1 MTENLRQRIQASPRY
16 PGWVLFACL
25 TGMFATT
32 FTITILGVSLAVI
45 ADDLGSTP
53 AVVAWTITA
62 PMLVQALALP
72 ILGKLGD
79 LYGHRRVYLV
89 GFALAAAAAL
99 ATAAAWDATSL
110 ITIRTLGQLTGT
122 ATMPASTALLFSVY
136 RPEQRVKAMG
146 WVSLVSAGAPVFG
159 LAIGG
164 LMVDTLGW
172 RPLFVIQAVLSAIA
186 LMFATIVLKETR
198 RQEGI
203 SLDIPGAVLL
213 AVAASAFTFGINR
226 LPIWG
231 VRHPGVLVPL
241 AIVPF
246 ALLAFVRAERRSS
259 HPLVPLEFFSRR
271 NFTFPLLSGFFVQFA
286 YMGGFIISPLLLL
299 QVFGYSATAT
309 SFLTMLRPVTFSL
322 SSPVGGSIAT
332 RIGERTMVVV
342 GSGTIVLAMASFALG
357 AAHES
362 IFLIGG
368 GLMIAGLGLGIG
380 QPSIAAI
387 VGNSVDDHSFG
398 VASSAVQMAG
408 SIGAVSGI
416 SVLTALTADA
426 THTDVFVN
434 GYGVGAGMAAIGFAA
449 SFFTQGRRAAARAR
463 GPVVIDPLEAALLEA
478 AALDA
483 PPAERE
489 RGRPGPG

>member
-16 PGWVLFACL
+16 SGWVLLACL

-32 FTITILGVSLAVI
+32 FTITILGVSLSVI
-45 ADDLGSTP
+45 AKDLGSTS

-89 GFALAAAAAL
+89 GFALATVAAL
-99 ATAAAWDATSL
+99 ATAAAWNAASL

-136 RPEQRVKAMG
+136 RPEQRVQAMG

-172 RPLFVIQAVLSAIA
+172 RPLFVIQAVLSAVA
-186 LMFATIVLKETR
+186 LAFATMVLKETR

-203 SLDIPGAVLL
+203 SLDIPGALLL
-213 AVAASAFTFGINR
+213 AIAASAFTFGINR

-231 VRHPGVLVPL
+231 IRHPGVIAPLVLVPF
-241 AIVPF
+241 V
-246 ALLAFVRAERRSS
+246 LLAFVRVERRSP
-259 HPLVPLEFFSRR
+259 HPLVPLDFFSRR
-271 NFTFPLLSGFFVQFA
+271 NFTFPLVSGFFVQFA
-286 YMGGFIISPLLLL
+286 YMGGFIITPMLLL

-342 GSGTIVLAMASFALG
+342 GSGTIVVAMASFAFG
-357 AAHES
+357 ASQGS
-362 IFLIGG
+362 IVLIGG
-368 GLMIAGLGLGIG
+368 GLVIAGLGLGIG

-387 VGNSVDDHSFG
+387 VGNSVDDRSFG
-398 VASSAVQMAG
+398 VASSAVQMAS

-416 SVLTALTADA
+416 SVLTALVAGA
-426 THTDVFVN
+426 TQTDVFVS
-434 GYGVGAGMAAIGFAA
+434 GYGVGAGMATLGFAA
-449 SFFTQGRRAAARAR
+449 SFFTQGRRAAAHAR
-463 GPVVIDPLEAALLEA
+463 GPAPLDALEVALL
-478 AALDA
+478 D
-483 PPAERE
+483 PPVEGIARVDRE
-489 RGRPGPG
+489 PRRPGSA